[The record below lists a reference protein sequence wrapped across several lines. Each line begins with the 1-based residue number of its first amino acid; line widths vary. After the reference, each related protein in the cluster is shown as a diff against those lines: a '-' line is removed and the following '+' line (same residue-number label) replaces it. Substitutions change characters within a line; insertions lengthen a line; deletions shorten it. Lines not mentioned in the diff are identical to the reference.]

1 MTLSLIWF
9 SSNYVFPSFF
19 AKANERETPKS
30 LSLRAVCVTVEIWR
44 AIVSDV
50 VEVVVEVTLV
60 ICLKSLM
67 SDGER

>member
-1 MTLSLIWF
+1 MSEKPRSHCLG
-9 SSNYVFPSFF
+9 
-19 AKANERETPKS
+19 
-30 LSLRAVCVTVEIWR
+30 AVCVAVDLWR

-60 ICLKSLM
+60 ICLKSLV

>member
-1 MTLSLIWF
+1 MSEKPRSHCLG
-9 SSNYVFPSFF
+9 
-19 AKANERETPKS
+19 
-30 LSLRAVCVTVEIWR
+30 AVCVAVEIWG

-50 VEVVVEVTLV
+50 VEVVEVTLV

>member
-1 MTLSLIWF
+1 MSEKPRSHSLG
-9 SSNYVFPSFF
+9 
-19 AKANERETPKS
+19 
-30 LSLRAVCVTVEIWR
+30 AVCVAVDLWR

-60 ICLKSLM
+60 ICLM

>member
-1 MTLSLIWF
+1 MSEKPRSHCLG
-9 SSNYVFPSFF
+9 
-19 AKANERETPKS
+19 
-30 LSLRAVCVTVEIWR
+30 AVCVAVEIWR